1 MGAALEH
8 ALNMV
13 LISLSP
19 PRVRKYL
26 CSLTACIAFSA
37 VSCFAET
44 TYFAVDATP
53 YDHQMIRV
61 VPVLASTHVAWAD
74 QVSVLIVNYWMSQ
87 LRAKPYRYSR
97 RWQTP
102 AEVEAAEGADC
113 KGKAV
118 ALYAQMRASGA
129 QNVRIII
136 GKRRH
141 EDAATHAWLEWE
153 TRDATYLLDPTF
165 NSMALRMEQED
176 PFSYIPFYVYEGG
189 SKYRAG
195 STNYLGQQTPMHSPS
210 RNLPSVALAPTKRP
224 AMHSSARAQV
234 CAKVS
239 AKITK

>member
-1 MGAALEH
+1 ML
-8 ALNMV
+8 L
-13 LISLSP
+13 LSLSP
-19 PRVRKYL
+19 LRLRKYVS
-26 CSLTACIAFSA
+26 SLTACVAFSA

-44 TYFAVDATP
+44 IYFAVDSTP
-53 YDHQMIRV
+53 YDHQMMRV
-61 VPVLASTHVAWAD
+61 VPVLASTQVAWPD

-87 LRAKPYRYSR
+87 LRAMPYRFSR
-97 RWQTP
+97 KWQTP
-102 AEVEAAEGADC
+102 AEVEAANSADC

-118 ALYAQMRASGA
+118 ALYAQMRANGA
-129 QNVRIII
+129 QNVRVII

-165 NSMALRMEQED
+165 NAMAVRMEQED

-195 STNYLGQQTPMHSPS
+195 TANYFAQQTAMQGSYT
-210 RNLPSVALAPTKRP
+210 NLPSVALAPAKRP
-224 AMHSSARAQV
+224 ATQSSARAQV

>member
-1 MGAALEH
+1 ML
-8 ALNMV
+8 LM
-13 LISLSP
+13 SLSP
-19 PRVRKYL
+19 LRLRKYL
-26 CSLTACIAFSA
+26 SSLTAGVAFSA

-44 TYFAVDATP
+44 IYFAVDSTP
-53 YDHQMIRV
+53 YDHQMMRV
-61 VPVLASTHVAWAD
+61 VPVLASTHVAWPD

-87 LRAKPYRYSR
+87 LRAIPYRFSR
-97 RWQTP
+97 QWRTP
-102 AEVEAAEGADC
+102 AEVEAANSADC

-118 ALYAQMRASGA
+118 ALYSQMRANGA
-129 QNVRIII
+129 QNVRVII

-153 TRDATYLLDPTF
+153 RRGATYLLDPTF
-165 NSMALRMEQED
+165 NSVAVRMEQED
-176 PFSYIPFYVYEGG
+176 PLSYIPFYVYEGG

-195 STNYLGQQTPMHSPS
+195 SANYFAQQTATQSPYT
-210 RNLPSVALAPTKRP
+210 NLPSVALAPAKRP

>member
-1 MGAALEH
+1 
-8 ALNMV
+8 MV

-19 PRVRKYL
+19 RRLRK
-26 CSLTACIAFSA
+26 CFCALTACVAFSA

-44 TYFAVDATP
+44 IYFAVDSTP
-53 YDHQMIRV
+53 YDHQMMRV
-61 VPVLASTHVAWAD
+61 VPVLASTHVAWPD

-87 LRAKPYRYSR
+87 LRAKPYQYSR

-102 AEVEAAEGADC
+102 AEVEAANGADC

-129 QNVRIII
+129 QNVRVII

-153 TRDATYLLDPTF
+153 ARDATYLLDPTF
-165 NSMALRMEQED
+165 NSVAVRMEQED

-189 SKYRAG
+189 FKYRAG
-195 STNYLGQQTPMHSPS
+195 STNYFAEQTAMHSPYNS
-210 RNLPSVALAPTKRP
+210 LPSVALAPARRP

-239 AKITK
+239 AKLTK